1 MLPRMMSLQDRP
13 GWIGTWSPA
22 IGDPSVIGW
31 LTVVV
36 YLIAAALC
44 FRVCRAIGNVENA
57 KKERRAWALMTAAFG
72 ALAVNKQLD
81 LQTALTESARILAKW
96 QGWYGERRA
105 VQVLFLAVVA
115 LGAIF
120 RKTLP
125 ERHPMIANCLW
136 NLGRELTASDAERG
150 QGLVE
155 EALAIRR
162 EVLPADHPDIA
173 LLLEYLGSMLVQR
186 GELWRAES
194 HYVEAL
200 EIRKVQTSVS
210 DNDLVADYYS
220 LAYIRLL
227 RGKNAD
233 DELEQLE
240 ALLLEATDEQFRQRI
255 SKAIQKLRAMS
266 AQAGAG
272 SEP

>member
-1 MLPRMMSLQDRP
+1 MTGAKIRVEAERVDVRTSETHRILGTSYLELRDREQ
-13 GWIGTWSPA
+13 A
-22 IGDPSVIGW
+22 RKH
-31 LTVVV
+31 LE
-36 YLIAAALC
+36 
-44 FRVCRAIGNVENA
+44 RAMELSA
-57 KKERRAWALMTAAFG
+57 TMATD
-72 ALAVNKQLD
+72 ALAL
-81 LQTALTESARILAKW
+81 ERAKS
-96 QGWYGERRA
+96 
-105 VQVLFLAVVA
+105 LNA
-115 LGAIF
+115 LGLLSSSERNTKEAIAYFEQSLAIF